1 MHAPTHLL
9 YLHGFRSSPQS
20 AKALQTGARLQAIN
34 ATRSLHQLKPVHWL
48 CPQLPPSPAQAM
60 TEVLALVHDVAPG
73 RLALVGSSLGGFY
86 ATYLAQRLDGRAALL
101 NPAVN
106 PARDLRSQIGELT
119 AWNDPQL
126 AFHFT
131 AEHVRELHA
140 LELGDPNRPV
150 SDASRYLAVIAQDD
164 EVLDWREMATRY
176 AGCAMRLVPSGGHG
190 LSDYTAQ
197 HLDAVLDFLGIAM
210 IPHANA

>member
-34 ATRSLHQLKPVHWL
+34 AARARCGLEPVQWL

-60 TEVLALVHDVAPG
+60 SEMLALVRNLAPG
-73 RLALVGSSLGGFY
+73 RVALVGSSLGGFY
-86 ATYLAQRLDGRAALL
+86 ATYLAQRLQVRAALL
-101 NPAVN
+101 NPVVN

-119 AWNDPQL
+119 AWNEPQL

-140 LELGDPNRPV
+140 LELGDLTQPV
-150 SDASRYLAVIAQDD
+150 PEPARYLAVIAQDD
-164 EVLDWREMATRY
+164 EVLDWREMAARY
-176 AGCAMRLVPSGGHG
+176 AGCTMRLVPSGGHG
-190 LSDYTAQ
+190 LSDYAAQ
-197 HLDAVLDFLGIAM
+197 HLAAVLDFLNIGAA
-210 IPHANA
+210 PEATA

>member
-140 LELGDPNRPV
+140 LELGDLSRPV